1 MSLCRQSFSAIA
13 TTVASALL
21 ISCDETAVRVK
32 GRFIDAAGAPRDCI
46 VTVLYRGQT
55 VSEFRV
61 FGAFDRTAVLRQST
75 ADPLTVRG
83 ACYGTRASF
92 EKEIRR
98 IPETFD
104 PIVDLGDVVFP

>member
-1 MSLCRQSFSAIA
+1 MNLCRRPFTAIA

-21 ISCDETAVRVK
+21 ISCGEMAVRVK

-46 VTVLYRGQT
+46 VTVQYRGK

-61 FGAFDRTAVLRQST
+61 SGAFDETAVFRPST

-92 EKEIRR
+92 EKEISR
-98 IPETFD
+98 IPEKFD
-104 PIVDLGDVVFP
+104 TTVDLGDVVFP